1 MNGGCAFAAHMQ
13 VRMAKAPGVTLASVS
28 RLEQRSDLLL
38 STLTIRDMGPLAEK
52 TRPKVKHLYQR
63 RRGLPN

>member
-1 MNGGCAFAAHMQ
+1 
-13 VRMAKAPGVTLASVS
+13 MAKAPGVTLASVS